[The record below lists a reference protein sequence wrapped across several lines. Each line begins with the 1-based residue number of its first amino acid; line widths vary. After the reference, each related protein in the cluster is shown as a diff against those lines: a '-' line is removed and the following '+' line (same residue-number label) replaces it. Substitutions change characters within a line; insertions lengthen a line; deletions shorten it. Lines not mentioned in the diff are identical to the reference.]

1 MELRD
6 VIVTPIVISLI
17 YMGAIFVRPYV
28 TDEFTRPFFLPAL
41 TVRIIGALAL
51 GFIYQFYYGGGDTFN
66 YHTGGSRFVWE
77 ALIDSP
83 EKGLQ
88 MMFSGGIHHG
98 SFYKYSSRIEF
109 FGNPSAF
116 FVIRMAA
123 LFDIFTF
130 SSYSATA
137 VLFAVFGFVGAWMLY
152 YTFYRKYPALYF
164 WFAIAILFIPS
175 VFFWGSGLLK
185 DTIVLSAI
193 GMATYEIDRLF
204 VRRKISLIHIAWLLM
219 ALYFIF
225 MVKKFV
231 LQAYLPAAIIWIYLQ
246 QMKTI
251 SSVILRILIF
261 PFVILISTFIG
272 YYAVVKV
279 GEGDQKYAVDKLAE
293 TARITAA
300 DIHDFTGRN
309 AGSGYTLGELDG
321 SFLGMLKL
329 APAAVNVALFRPYL
343 WEVNNPLML
352 LSALESLVMLL
363 LVLYLFFKKGLSLF
377 SYFKNP
383 DVAFCLVFSIM
394 FAFAVGVSTF
404 NFGTLVRY
412 KIPALPFF
420 SIALL
425 VITFYS
431 NSDKNTPALDDTE

>member
-6 VIVTPIVISLI
+6 FIVTPIIISLVYI
-17 YMGAIFVRPYV
+17 GAMMVRPFV
-28 TDEFTRPFFLPAL
+28 TDELTRPYFLPAL
-41 TVRIIGALAL
+41 TVRILGALAL

-66 YHTGGSRFVWE
+66 YHTGGSRFIWE
-77 ALIDSP
+77 AFMDSP

-88 MMFSGGIHHG
+88 MMFSGGVHQG

-137 VLFAVFGFVGAWMLY
+137 VLFGVFGFVGAWMMY
-152 YTFYRKYPALYF
+152 YTFYRRYPELYF
-164 WFAIAILFIPS
+164 WLAIAILFIPS

-185 DTIVLSAI
+185 DTIVLSSI
-193 GMATYEIDRLF
+193 GIATYEIDRLF
-204 VRRKISLIHIAWLLM
+204 IRRKISLVHVVILLLS
-219 ALYFIF
+219 LYFVF
-225 MVKKFV
+225 VVKKFV
-231 LQAYLPAAIIWIYLQ
+231 LQAYLPAAILWIYQQ
-246 QMKTI
+246 QMKI
-251 SSVILRILIF
+251 IPSMVLRIMIF
-261 PFVILISTFIG
+261 PFVIAMSVYVG
-272 YYAVVKV
+272 YYTAVKV
-279 GEGDQKYAVDKLAE
+279 GEGDQKYAIDKLAE
-293 TARITAA
+293 TARVTAV
-300 DIHDFTGRN
+300 DIHDLTGKN

-321 SFLGMLKL
+321 SFLGMLRL
-329 APAAVNVALFRPYL
+329 APFAVNVALFRPYL

-363 LVLYLFFKKGLSLF
+363 LVFYIILKKGTTLLLLLS
-377 SYFKNP
+377 NP
-383 DVAFCLVFSIM
+383 DVVFCLIFSIV

-412 KIPALPFF
+412 KIPVLPFF
-420 SIALL
+420 STALL
-425 VITFYS
+425 IIAFYS
-431 NSDKNTPALDDTE
+431 NSDKKVGVLDATE